1 MVGREGLEWD
11 GSERE
16 ILEPE
21 GLKGLL
27 LVLAEPKKHLN

>member
-16 ILEPE
+16 ILEAE

-27 LVLAEPKKHLN
+27 LVLA